1 MKERHIRVARTA
13 RYYTLGSAG
22 PHLREIWIVCHG
34 IRQLARRFLPRFA
47 ELDDGTRLIVAP
59 EGLSRSYLHGPES
72 RPDKPIPIGATWM
85 TREDREN
92 EITDYVEFL
101 DAVLDEVTGGLG
113 ETAGQEPGQAAGE
126 EPSQAAGQE
135 PGQEAGQEPGQE
147 AGEESDR
154 ESREKHAPLTV
165 LGFSQGAH
173 TVCRWLAA
181 GDMPVARIILWGAY
195 LPEDFD
201 LARGP
206 ERLRSAEL
214 ILVHGLLDHFISEEA
229 HVAQEARLEELGIP
243 FKTITHA
250 GGHEL
255 DQAVLREIAG
265 LAG

>member
-22 PHLREIWIVCHG
+22 PHVREIWIVCHG

-101 DAVLDEVTGGLG
+101 DAVLDEVTEGSDGGSG
-113 ETAGQEPGQAAGE
+113 ET
-126 EPSQAAGQE
+126 AGQE
-135 PGQEAGQEPGQE
+135 PGQEAGQG
-147 AGEESDR
+147 SDR
-154 ESREKHAPLTV
+154 ESREEHAPLTV

-181 GDMPVARIILWGAY
+181 GDIPVARIILWGAY

-229 HVAQEARLEELGIP
+229 HVAQEVRLEELGIP

>member
-59 EGLSRSYLHGPES
+59 EGLSRFYLHGPES

-85 TREDREN
+85 TREDRGN

-101 DAVLDEVTGGLG
+101 DAVLDEVTGGSDGGSG
-113 ETAGQEPGQAAGE
+113 ETAGQEA
-126 EPSQAAGQE
+126 
-135 PGQEAGQEPGQE
+135 GQE
-147 AGEESDR
+147 AGEGSDR
-154 ESREKHAPLTV
+154 ESREEHAPLTV

-181 GDMPVARIILWGAY
+181 GDIPVARIILWGAY

>member
-1 MKERHIRVARTA
+1 
-13 RYYTLGSAG
+13 
-22 PHLREIWIVCHG
+22 
-34 IRQLARRFLPRFA
+34 
-47 ELDDGTRLIVAP
+47 
-59 EGLSRSYLHGPES
+59 
-72 RPDKPIPIGATWM
+72 M

-101 DAVLDEVTGGLG
+101 DAVLDEVTGGSDGGLG
-113 ETAGQEPGQAAGE
+113 ETAGEEPG
-126 EPSQAAGQE
+126 QAAGQE
-135 PGQEAGQEPGQE
+135 PGQEAGQEPGQEAGEE

-229 HVAQEARLEELGIP
+229 HVAQEARLEELDIP